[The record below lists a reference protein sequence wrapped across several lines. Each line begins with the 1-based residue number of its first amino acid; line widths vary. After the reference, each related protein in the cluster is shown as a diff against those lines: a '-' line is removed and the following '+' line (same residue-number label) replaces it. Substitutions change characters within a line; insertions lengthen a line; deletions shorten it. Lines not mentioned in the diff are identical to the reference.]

1 MEGERRH
8 DKSGDRRAIRG
19 SAGAEFVRQ
28 LGESGAAPA
37 RAAQDRN
44 KRQSAAARRDEAVHS
59 QIVEHMTPFNE
70 ALRNGMVHRIW
81 NMTTALGRAAL
92 DAEITRQAAIIAYVN
107 DYKFM
112 MLIALATMPIVFL
125 LRKGAAQG
133 TAGHAVLE

>member
-1 MEGERRH
+1 
-8 DKSGDRRAIRG
+8 
-19 SAGAEFVRQ
+19 
-28 LGESGAAPA
+28 
-37 RAAQDRN
+37 
-44 KRQSAAARRDEAVHS
+44 
-59 QIVEHMTPFNE
+59 MTPFNE

-92 DAEITRQAAIIAYVN
+92 DAEITRQAAIIAYVD

-112 MLIALATMPIVFL
+112 MLIALAAMPIVFL